1 METNKGFHK
10 LASLI
15 YRSAMN
21 FKSIMTSLYYLL
33 IYADGKVND
42 REISLGK
49 KMMTAEGFE
58 ERGFETT
65 LESLKAKD
73 KSTLLTECIIGL
85 RKLESKAQIRCI
97 AWLCVIANSD
107 GFMDKEEW
115 VLIYKIYH
123 TELKL
128 SLDEIMKTQ
137 KELNMIVHGRSFSTL
152 GVKVSD

>member
-1 METNKGFHK
+1 
-10 LASLI
+10 
-15 YRSAMN
+15 
-21 FKSIMTSLYYLL
+21 MTTLYYLL
-33 IYADGKVND
+33 IYADGKVNE

-58 ERGFETT
+58 EKGFEAA
-65 LESLKAKD
+65 LESLKTKD
-73 KSTLLTECIIGL
+73 KSTLLAECVAGL
-85 RKLESKAQIRCI
+85 KKLDLKAQIRCI

-115 VLIYKIYH
+115 VLIYKVYH

-137 KELNMIVHGRSFSTL
+137 KELNMILHGRSFSTL

>member
-1 METNKGFHK
+1 
-10 LASLI
+10 
-15 YRSAMN
+15 MN
-21 FKSIMTSLYYLL
+21 FKAIMTNLYFLL

-42 REISLGK
+42 RETSLGK
-49 KMMTAEGFE
+49 KMMVAEGFE
-58 ERGFETT
+58 EKGFEAA

-73 KSTLLTECIIGL
+73 KTVLFNECVKAL
-85 RKLESKAQIRCI
+85 KKLEVKAQIRCI

-128 SLDEIMKTQ
+128 SLDDIMKTQ
-137 KELNMIVHGRSFSTL
+137 KELNMILHGRSFSTL
-152 GVKVSD
+152 GVKVGD